1 MKENKKTISLVCL
14 TCHFFITFIV
24 NCSNYIASGGFM
36 NVMGAIA
43 STIGLS
49 VVVIVTYLLLYFK
62 KINTI
67 GAIIGLSL
75 QVISSVG
82 QRISHYAIAENENY
96 VVLGIASG
104 IGLNLFFVCSLYF
117 LLNTQN
123 IARKETI
130 ALNANSVH
138 FQDEE
143 QTVGMIEVKGRQ
155 GHFDFSS
162 EEGEANKQLRK
173 LMKIPEQES
182 IIRMGEIKSKGVS
195 FFYVLMT
202 GLFYVAFIVLSIL
215 TQTEGK
221 SYSGVFAPIEY
232 RILGIEIAYKYGF
245 KNEYTLTSGL
255 GIYIFICIVVLVIPI
270 AIYLYQR
277 WQISATKFVLTE
289 KKLYVFDSRKSV
301 PKAIIPLSTIKNID
315 FKPNFYISDA
325 KNIIITNTA
334 NGKVKIYGVRNAN
347 AFLNV
352 VIEEYRKN
360 GG

>member
-62 KINTI
+62 IINTI

-143 QTVGMIEVKGRQ
+143 QTVGMIEVKERQ

-182 IIRMGEIKSKGVS
+182 IIRMGEIKAKGIS
-195 FFYVLMT
+195 LLYVLMA
-202 GLFYVAFIVLSIL
+202 GMFYVAFIVLSIL
-215 TQTEGK
+215 TKGK
-221 SYSGVFAPIEY
+221 HYSGIISPIKY
-232 RILGIEIAYKYGF
+232 RILGIEIAYKYAF
-245 KNEYTLTSGL
+245 EKEYTFTIGL
-255 GIYIFICIVVLVIPI
+255 GIYIFICVVVTIIPV
-270 AIYLYQR
+270 AFYMYQR
-277 WQISATKFVLTE
+277 WKISTTKFLLTE
-289 KKLYVFDSRKSV
+289 KKVYVFDSRESV
-301 PKAIIPLSTIKNID
+301 PKAIIPLYKIKSVD
-315 FKPNFYISDA
+315 LKSNFYINGA
-325 KNIIITNTA
+325 QNIIITNIA
-334 NGKVKIYGVRNAN
+334 NERVNINGVRNAN